1 MIPINKETLKN
12 ICEEYTK
19 RTGISNAEL
28 SRRMYSSKNIVSNAM
43 YSGRIADIYV
53 DKLCEVLGFAGFDC
67 TGIFVLPTT
76 EPAPEAPEKPQE
88 EQKEKS
94 RPDDQDLRKEL
105 QRLRDDV
112 ADLGVLLN
120 AIRDERARDSEK
132 LLQAISRL
140 TDKQLTQ
147 KQLGEEIVSGI
158 LLASGQMNI
167 DEPARSAYATIR
179 KGLKKDI
186 YLAMKGDL
194 K

>member
-1 MIPINKETLKN
+1 MRAVNAERMRE
-12 ICEEYTK
+12 ICKEYTK
-19 RTGISNAEL
+19 RTRISAAEL
-28 SRRMYSSKNIVSNAM
+28 STRIGYTNLLFNAIRREKISEK
-43 YSGRIADIYV
+43 YV
-53 DKLCEVLGFAGFDC
+53 EPIMTAFAFAGIDASPAF
-67 TGIFVLPTT
+67 IQPTA
-76 EPAPEAPEKPQE
+76 EKAPEAPEKPQD

-186 YLAMKGDL
+186 YMAIKGDL